1 MLTIVVVLVVLVV
14 GPALAVLASRWGR
27 SIALGRARLAAE
39 ALELD
44 RWESEL
50 IAAAEGRS
58 CAGCELWRRRALH
71 E

>member
-1 MLTIVVVLVVLVV
+1 MLTVVLVVLVV
-14 GPALAVLASRWGR
+14 GLVLAVLACRWGR

-44 RWESEL
+44 RWENEL

-58 CAGCELWRRRALH
+58 CAGCDLWRRRALQ